1 MNLQRVMVMKAAAA
15 DAAISLLDFG
25 GCYEIA
31 S

>member
-1 MNLQRVMVMKAAAA
+1 MNLQRFIVSNTAAE
-15 DAAISLLDFG
+15 AAIKRFDFG

>member
-1 MNLQRVMVMKAAAA
+1 MRRQKNISGKTAAG
-15 DAAISLLDFG
+15 DAAITVFDFG

>member
-1 MNLQRVMVMKAAAA
+1 MRLQDNISLWTAAG
-15 DAAISLLDFG
+15 DAAITVCDFG